1 MINHPPKVSLGIPVY
16 NGENYLSVCLES
28 LLGQTFTDFEIIIVD
43 NASTDRTAEICQEF
57 AQQDDRIRYHRNSTN
72 IGPIRNFDRAFQL
85 ATGTYFKWCAH
96 DDLCAPEFLEK
107 CVEILDADPNVSLC
121 YSKMKVINEAGEIT
135 ETYSYPLPLDHPKV
149 EKRFQTAICVD
160 HRRHSAVEI
169 FGLMR
174 RGTMAEIPP
183 QGLYARGDSVYLA
196 RVALAGRFHEINE
209 YLFFNRD
216 HGDRGSRG
224 AAISA
229 RSRTRMAK
237 VLGVGP
243 LPPTE
248 WFDPSRIG
256 TFTFPEWNLVR
267 EYWISMKI
275 VPLKK
280 SDQLKCCKSYGIWLL
295 GHVPKLSRD
304 VLIAGEMMLQRV
316 SLRSDNVSAIQARSA
331 VK

>member
-1 MINHPPKVSLGIPVY
+1 MLNRNPKVSLGIPVY

-43 NASTDRTAEICQEF
+43 NASTDQTAEICQDF
-57 AQQDDRIRYHRNSTN
+57 AKQDDRIKYHRNVTN

-96 DDLCAPEFLEK
+96 DDLCDLKFIEK
-107 CVEILDADPNVSLC
+107 CVAVLDADPTVSLC
-121 YSKMKVINEAGEIT
+121 YSKMQVINEQGNII
-135 ETYSYPLPLDHPKV
+135 ETYAYPLPLDHPKAD
-149 EKRFQTAICVD
+149 KRFQTAICVD

-174 RGTMAEIPP
+174 RETMARIPP

-196 RVALAGRFHEINE
+196 RIALAGRFHEIDE

-216 HGDRGSRG
+216 HGDRGSRV
-224 AAISA
+224 ASISD
-229 RSRTRMAK
+229 RSRTK
-237 VLGVGP
+237 VSKILGVGP

-256 TFTFPEWNLVR
+256 TLTFPEWNLMR
-267 EYWISMKI
+267 EYWISMTI
-275 VPLKK
+275 VPLTNN
-280 SDQLKCCKSYGIWLL
+280 DRWKCYEAYGLWLL
-295 GHVPKLSRD
+295 GHIPKLTRD
-304 VLIAGEMMLQRV
+304 VLIAGEMILQRI
-316 SLRSDNVSAIQARSA
+316 SLRSGSISSVHTRSAI
-331 VK
+331 K